1 MKTVVWWI
9 RRDLRLNDNTALK
22 SAVNTGLPIIPLFI
36 IDPALK
42 KSPGHTRQNFLY
54 EGLHCLQKDLSSR
67 GNALVIKEGSPL
79 NILAELVAN
88 YEVQMI
94 FAEEDFTPYA
104 IKRDDR
110 IAQSLPL
117 TLTSGLTFIHPGQV
131 RKSDG
136 NPYTI
141 FTPFSKAW
149 KSLPIT
155 ASEPWKAPINIL
167 TNPAIKSNPFSTY
180 TKSSLFNA
188 GEYEASQRLFQFTQ
202 DKIYNY
208 KEERDRMDLDGTST
222 LSPYLRFGMLSIN
235 QALFAIPKIQNRNL
249 SNSQEQGVATWFN
262 ELIWREFYQNIL
274 YHFPNVK
281 QEAFNPKYRNIEW
294 LNSAEHL
301 NAWKNGQTGFPIVDA
316 AMRQLSST
324 GWMHNRARMIVA
336 SFLSKD
342 LLINWQEGE
351 SWFMDNLIDGDL
363 AANNGG
369 WQWTAG
375 VGTDAAPYFRIFNPY
390 LQSEKFDPQGKY
402 IRKWIPELSLL
413 PNKYIHHPD
422 LMPSAEQLNYGCKI
436 GKDYPAPI
444 INRKETRQRTL
455 DAYKKASSLL

>member
-104 IKRDDR
+104 INRDDR

-208 KEERDRMDLDGTST
+208 KEERDRMDLDCTST

-235 QALFAIPKIQNRNL
+235 QALFAIQKIQNRNL

-274 YHFPNVK
+274 YYFPNVK
-281 QEAFNPKYRNIEW
+281 NEAFNPKYRNIEW

-324 GWMHNRARMIVA
+324 GWMHNRSRMIVA

-342 LLINWQEGE
+342 LLIN
-351 SWFMDNLIDGDL
+351 
-363 AANNGG
+363 
-369 WQWTAG
+369 
-375 VGTDAAPYFRIFNPY
+375 
-390 LQSEKFDPQGKY
+390 
-402 IRKWIPELSLL
+402 
-413 PNKYIHHPD
+413 
-422 LMPSAEQLNYGCKI
+422 
-436 GKDYPAPI
+436 
-444 INRKETRQRTL
+444 
-455 DAYKKASSLL
+455 